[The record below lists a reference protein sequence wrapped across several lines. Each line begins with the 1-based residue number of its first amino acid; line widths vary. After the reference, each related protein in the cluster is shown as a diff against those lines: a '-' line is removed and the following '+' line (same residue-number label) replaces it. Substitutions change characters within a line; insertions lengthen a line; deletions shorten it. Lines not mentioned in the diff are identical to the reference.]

1 MSLPHDFDA
10 CDAYAMRY
18 DNTQDDSA
26 PGEKFT
32 TKWAVTALTW
42 ATALQHGIVSKPFEQ
57 ATKDDCQLVRHAMY
71 WNALHCG
78 QLPPGVAYLVYS
90 AGLLAGPGYIGR
102 AVQRIVGVAQDG
114 VIGKDTLVAVNRYGD
129 KALMDAIWA
138 ANGAYF
144 ASLGKPQFLHGW
156 LKRNDED
163 IAQAYLMAAVQA
175 AAPRSSNV
183 SVAPPTSDDAATAAL
198 NDAEEQRIEQGT

>member
-1 MSLPHDFDA
+1 MIPHDFAA

-18 DNTQDDSA
+18 DNTAADSA
-26 PGEKFT
+26 PGETFR

-78 QLPPGVAYLVYS
+78 QLPPGIAYLVYS

-138 ANGAYF
+138 ANGQYF

-163 IAQAYLMAAVQA
+163 IAEAYQMAGEPQK
-175 AAPRSSNV
+175 
-183 SVAPPTSDDAATAAL
+183 PPATAGSIVTPPSDDAETAAL
-198 NDAEEQRIEQGT
+198 NDAEDQRLNQSET